1 MVKARRFSSNSRPVP
16 PWLEACPKTFSGH
29 WVIVVFAAWR
39 ISTVERE
46 VVVLRVLTPSL
57 GQLAIDVA
65 QEEYDASKRDHTSD
79 ETTKARA
86 AARIGKM
93 RYGNG
98 DYFWINNLDQII
110 MHPVKPELIGQDVKG
125 IKDPTGKAPFY
136 EAALIVQQKGS
147 GFVEYQWPK
156 PGKDAPQPKLSFV
169 IGFAP
174 WDWVS
179 GTGVYIDDLQ
189 AQVWDSVKLIA
200 LVGLFVVLALG
211 LVIGVIA
218 RRISSALVT
227 MTSSVT
233 ELGEGNFGIELPG
246 LDRGN
251 LLALNATIESARAG
265 EAGRGLAVVASEVKA
280 LAQQTA
286 KATAQIGQ
294 QITSIQAVT
303 QEAVGAIKEI
313 SCTIEKLSEV
323 SSTITVAVEEQGAAT
338 QEIARDVQQ
347 ASRGTREV
355 SSDITDVQRG
365 TGETG
370 SASSQVFAAAQSLA
384 IQSTRLKGEVNKF
397 LNTVRAA

>member
-1 MVKARRFSSNSRPVP
+1 
-16 PWLEACPKTFSGH
+16 
-29 WVIVVFAAWR
+29 
-39 ISTVERE
+39 
-46 VVVLRVLTPSL
+46 
-57 GQLAIDVA
+57 
-65 QEEYDASKRDHTSD
+65 
-79 ETTKARA
+79 
-86 AARIGKM
+86 M

-211 LVIGVIA
+211 LVTGVIA

-265 EAGRGLAVVASEVKA
+265 EAGRGFAVVASEVKA